1 MRRLSSSWIT
11 QGRMAIGVAMDAVAE
26 GLFIQNIIEELFV
39 NHAIVTL
46 EAAM

>member
-1 MRRLSSSWIT
+1 
-11 QGRMAIGVAMDAVAE
+11 MDAVAAD
-26 GLFIQNIIEELFV
+26 LFIQNIIVELFV